1 MKVELYDTTLRDG
14 TQMEGI
20 SLSVEDKLKI
30 ARKVDELGVH
40 YIEGGWPGSNPK
52 DAEFFVRARSLKLEN
67 ARLAAFGMTRRA
79 GGQVDSD
86 PNLRALVD
94 ARTPAVTLVGKASE
108 MQVRQVLEAALEE
121 NLAMIADSIRHL
133 KSQGRTVFFD
143 AEHFFDGFFA
153 NPEYS
158 LQCLRAA
165 SEAGADCLVL
175 CDTNGGTVTSRV
187 VEAVRAVREA
197 ISAPLGIHAHNDT
210 DVAVANSLAAVEAG
224 CTHVQGTING
234 YGERC
239 GNANLL
245 SVIADLR
252 LKMGVDCVS
261 DEQLTR
267 LTEVSYYVSEI
278 ANMVP
283 DDHAPYVGVSAFAHK
298 AGLHVAGMVKSGAAY
313 QHVSPELVGNEQ
325 RILVSELA
333 GQRNVLT
340 KIKEQGIDVELTPE
354 EARRLLEQVKLM
366 ESRGYQYEG
375 AEASFELLVRRS
387 RPGYQSPFELEDF
400 WVVERRRT
408 RPGDQDEGDM
418 QAEAMVKVSVADEV
432 IQTAADGNGP
442 VSALDAAVRKAL
454 LEFYPSLSAIK
465 LVDYK
470 VRIIDS
476 AAGANA
482 SVRVLIESTDGDEF
496 WRTVGSSTDII
507 EASWLAL
514 ADSLEWWLTRRDPGN
529 NSSAG
534 SKPPEA

>member
-52 DAEFFVRARSLKLEN
+52 DAEFFVRARSLKLAN

-79 GGQVDSD
+79 GGRVDSD

-94 ARTPAVTLVGKASE
+94 ARTPVVTLVGKASE
-108 MQVRQVLEAALEE
+108 MQVRQVLETALEE
-121 NLAMIADSIRHL
+121 NLAMIADSIGHL
-133 KSQGRTVFFD
+133 KGRGRTVFFD

-153 NPEYS
+153 NADYS

-165 SEAGADCLVL
+165 AEAGADCLVL

-187 VEAVRAVREA
+187 AEAVRAVREA
-197 ISAPLGIHAHNDT
+197 VSAPLGIHAHNDA

-224 CTHVQGTING
+224 CNQVQGTING

-239 GNANLL
+239 GNASLI
-245 SVIADLR
+245 SVIADLK

-261 DEQLTR
+261 DEQLAR
-267 LTEVSYYVSEI
+267 LTEVSHYVSEI

-298 AGLHVAGMVKSGAAY
+298 AGLHVAGMVKSVAAY
-313 QHVSPELVGNEQ
+313 QHVSPELVGNER

-340 KIKEQGIDVELTPE
+340 KIKEQGIDVDLTPE
-354 EARRLLEQVKLM
+354 EARRLLEHVKLM

-387 RPGYQSPFELEDF
+387 RPGYQAPFELEDF

-408 RPGDQDEGDM
+408 RPGASDEGDM

-514 ADSLEWWLTRRDPGN
+514 ADSLEWWLTRREPCN
-529 NSSAG
+529 NSGAG
-534 SKPPEA
+534 SKPPKA

>member
-1 MKVELYDTTLRDG
+1 MQVELYDTTLRDG

-52 DAEFFVRARSLKLEN
+52 DAEFFARARGLKLAN
-67 ARLAAFGMTRRA
+67 ARLAAFGSTRRA
-79 GGQVDSD
+79 GGEAHTD

-94 ARTPAVTLVGKASE
+94 ARTPVVTIVGKASE
-108 MQVRQVLEAALEE
+108 MQVRDVLETTLEE
-121 NLAMIADSIRHL
+121 NLAMIAESIRYL
-133 KSQGRTVFFD
+133 KGQGCAVFFD

-153 NPEYS
+153 NSEYS
-158 LQCLRAA
+158 LHCLRTAV
-165 SEAGADCLVL
+165 EAGADCLVL
-175 CDTNGGTVTSRV
+175 CDTNGGTFTTRLA
-187 VEAVRAVREA
+187 EAVRAAHEA
-197 ISAPLGIHAHNDT
+197 VSAPLGIHAHNDA

-239 GNANLL
+239 GNANLI
-245 SVIADLR
+245 SIIADLK
-252 LKMGVDCVS
+252 LKMGIDCVS
-261 DEQLTR
+261 EEQLAR
-267 LTEVSYYVSEI
+267 LTEVSHYVSEI

-283 DDHAPYVGVSAFAHK
+283 YDHAPYVGVSAFAHK
-298 AGLHVAGMVKSGAAY
+298 AGLHVAGMVKSEAAY
-313 QHVSPELVGNEQ
+313 QHTSPQLVGNE
-325 RILVSELA
+325 RRVLVSELA
-333 GQRNVLT
+333 GQRNILT
-340 KIKEQGIDVELTPE
+340 KIKEQGIDVELGTE

-387 RPGYQSPFELEDF
+387 RPGYQPPFELEDF

-408 RPGDQDEGDM
+408 RPGARDEGDM
-418 QAEAMVKVSVADEV
+418 QAEAMVKVSVGGQL

-442 VSALDAAVRKAL
+442 VNALDAAVRKAL
-454 LEFYPSLSAIK
+454 LEFYPSLTAIK

-476 AAGANA
+476 AAGTGA
-482 SVRVLIESTDGDEF
+482 SVRVLIESTDGEEF

-514 ADSLEWWLTRRDPGN
+514 ADSLEWWVMHREPHNR
-529 NSSAG
+529 SIASR
-534 SKPPEA
+534 KPPKA

>member
-14 TQMEGI
+14 TQMEGV

-52 DAEFFVRARSLKLEN
+52 DAEFFVRARGLKLET

-79 GGQVDSD
+79 GGRVDSD

-94 ARTPAVTLVGKASE
+94 ARTPVVTLVGKASE
-108 MQVRQVLEAALEE
+108 MQVRQVLETALEE
-121 NLAMIADSIRHL
+121 NLAMIADSIRYL
-133 KSQGRTVFFD
+133 KGRGRTVFFD

-153 NPEYS
+153 NPDYS

-165 SEAGADCLVL
+165 AEAGADCLVL

-197 ISAPLGIHAHNDT
+197 TSAPLGIHAHNDT

-245 SVIADLR
+245 SIIADLK
-252 LKMGVDCVS
+252 LKMDVDCVS

-267 LTEVSYYVSEI
+267 LTEVSLYVSET

-283 DDHAPYVGVSAFAHK
+283 NDHAAYVGVSAFAHK

-387 RPGYQSPFELEDF
+387 RPGYQAPFELEDF

-408 RPGDQDEGDM
+408 RPGASDEGDM
-418 QAEAMVKVSVADEV
+418 QAEAMVKVSVADEI

-470 VRIIDS
+470 VRIINS
-476 AAGANA
+476 AAGADA

-514 ADSLEWWLTRRDPGN
+514 ADSLEWWLTRREPGN
-529 NSSAG
+529 NSSTG